1 MTKKHMAPADNH
13 NDMIHLAAEK
23 LEEPIIIKHIQNCLQ
38 NVPKMS
44 SMFVF

>member
-1 MTKKHMAPADNH
+1 MAPADNH

-38 NVPKMS
+38 NVSKCHQCLFFKQS
-44 SMFVF
+44 T

>member
-1 MTKKHMAPADNH
+1 MAPADNH

-38 NVPKMS
+38 NVSKMS